1 MRRRVT
7 AVVDRRGFLRLAAGG
22 SVGVLALAC
31 GAPGAAP
38 SRGSGTA
45 GGAASGAAPT
55 AAAQPA
61 ASGALARWR
70 HAEPSAIFESAF
82 RQMAVRKGFAREAGL
97 DVEIQHLTSGTTII
111 KGLVAGEYD
120 SADIGSSPVY
130 PAIESGAEI
139 KILASFTPGLFYA
152 FYVRPDIQS
161 VRDLAGKPIGTN
173 DPGALLYQL
182 AQASLEAQGLDP
194 TQVEYANVGGS
205 PAIFQAVVA
214 GKVAGG
220 VSGVEWLREA
230 ERSGQAKPLFYLNQT
245 LPRFL
250 RQTFITSDRV
260 IRERPEE
267 LTRWLEAYA
276 RGHRYGLDHKDE
288 TVQFASELT
297 GVTDLDN
304 LNWTFDWY
312 VQNGIVDPNFR
323 VPPENI
329 EYMQDLG
336 IRLGGQRTK
345 LPYERIVN
353 PAFRE
358 RALAALGEYQPGAN
372 G

>member
-1 MRRRVT
+1 MGSERWP
-7 AVVDRRGFLRLAAGG
+7 AVDRRAFLRLAAGSG
-22 SVGVLALAC
+22 VGMVLAC
-31 GAPGAAP
+31 GTPSAAPVGPSGAPAAPGAAAKP
-38 SRGSGTA
+38 A
-45 GGAASGAAPT
+45 AAPT
-55 AAAQPA
+55 SA
-61 ASGALARWR
+61 ALARWR

-97 DVEIQHLTSGTTII
+97 DVEIQHLTSGTPII

-130 PAIESGAEI
+130 PAVEGGAEI
-139 KILASFTPGLFYA
+139 KILASFTSGLFYA
-152 FYVRPDIQS
+152 FYVRPEIQA
-161 VRDLAGKPIGTN
+161 VRDLVGKPIGTN

-182 AQASLEAQGLDP
+182 AQAALEAQGLDP
-194 TQVEYANVGGS
+194 TQVDYANVGGS

-230 ERSGQAKPLFYLNQT
+230 ERSGQAKPLFYLHQV

-250 RQTFITSDRV
+250 RQVFIVSDRV
-260 IRERPEE
+260 IRERPDD
-267 LTRWLEAYA
+267 LTRWLAAYA
-276 RGHRYGLDHKDE
+276 RGHRYALDHKDE
-288 TVQFASELT
+288 TVQFAAELT
-297 GVTDLDN
+297 GVNDLDN
-304 LNWTFDWY
+304 LSWTFDWY
-312 VQNGIVDPNFR
+312 LQNGVVDPNFR
-323 VPPENI
+323 VPPENV

-336 IRLGGQRTK
+336 IHLGGQRAK

-358 RALAALGEYQPGAN
+358 RALATLGEYQPGAS